1 QRREAL
7 AARKTRMS
15 NLSHSATMAQRSL
28 QAQGAAKARGPAV
41 ARAAKAAFGL
51 ALAIGCVLT
60 EAPVARGQVPPPPG
74 VTFKVRGANDRLE
87 ITVNGS
93 KVVEFPFEVPR
104 MMVNNPEII
113 RVSPISSK
121 SIQLSALRAGVTQL
135 NVWDSD

>member
-1 QRREAL
+1 
-7 AARKTRMS
+7 MS
-15 NLSHSATMAQRSL
+15 NLSHKTAL
-28 QAQGAAKARGPAV
+28 
-41 ARAAKAAFGL
+41 GL
-51 ALAIGCVLT
+51 AARVALPLAWALGCFLGS
-60 EAPVARGQVPPPPG
+60 APLARGQVPPPPG
-74 VTFKVRGANDRLE
+74 VTFKVRGSNDRLE

-135 NVWDSD
+135 NVWDTEN